1 MLTQLYLGARVIY
14 NDHSGTPCPATV
26 TRIYTL
32 GSTTSNLDLHV
43 VGVKG
48 NASYARGKLNV
59 AYGIGTIGAWEY
71 PPERTVVVLDTDLP
85 LDNEGL
91 VYNATNDQFETEPVV
106 SNLICIDG
114 GLF

>member
-14 NDHSGTPCPATV
+14 NDHSGSVCPATV
-26 TRIYTL
+26 TRIYTPNDPN
-32 GSTTSNLDLHV
+32 SNLDLHV

-59 AYGIGTIGAWEY
+59 PYGISTIGAWQY

-85 LDNEGL
+85 VDDEGL
-91 VYNATNDQFETEPVV
+91 VYNAATDQFETEPIV
-106 SNLICIDG
+106 SDLICIDG
-114 GLF
+114 GTF